1 MTGRRSV
8 ALLLDEMFP
17 SALAEALRSRGHDVI
32 AVVDHVELRA
42 GGDAAVFEW
51 AAQTGRR
58 ILTENVKDYRPLLQ
72 RALDSRAPRAD
83 LLLTS
88 SRTFPRS
95 RRSPRPLIDALDHW
109 LTSSRT
115 ATRSFEEWLPTP
127 STDQP

>member
-1 MTGRRSV
+1 MTRRQSV

-17 SALAEALRSRGHDVI
+17 STLAEALRSRGHDVI
-32 AVVDHVELRA
+32 AVVDHAELRA
-42 GGDAAVFEW
+42 GGDAAVFGW

-72 RALDSRAPRAD
+72 RALESRAPRAD

-95 RRSPRPLIDALDHW
+95 RRNPRPLIGALDQW

-115 ATRSFEEWLPTP
+115 ATRSVEEWLPTP